1 MLVYKIK
8 LTICLHKVRSGL
20 LFRFGVAIPFCNLAK
35 TPTVRGPFEENV
47 SPNRLLTYCVKA
59 YEHANGWICRLI
71 GIQVETGSVRIHHCC
86 RRTLRLS
93 HLRTAPQQL
102 VAT

>member
-35 TPTVRGPFEENV
+35 TPTVRGPFEENML
-47 SPNRLLTYCVKA
+47 PNNLLTSWVKGH
-59 YEHANGWICRLI
+59 EHAAGWSY
-71 GIQVETGSVRIHHCC
+71 TG
-86 RRTLRLS
+86 
-93 HLRTAPQQL
+93 
-102 VAT
+102 